1 MKTDGHISYSTA
13 PKDLKGTRN
22 KVAGSGSKGLG
33 GSTGKRRV
41 SEPRFR
47 SEKEREAL
55 KHGGV
60 AVSPCSCLIEARK
73 KLIAFLF
80 QVEKTVETPENAFD
94 AQIAKYRKV
103 EIKYSKFGE
112 HYFTLSFFSSRT

>member
-55 KHGGV
+55 KSGGAKVSDYLERCGILEREADFV
-60 AVSPCSCLIEARK
+60 AF
-73 KLIAFLF
+73 FLF

-112 HYFTLSFFSSRT
+112 